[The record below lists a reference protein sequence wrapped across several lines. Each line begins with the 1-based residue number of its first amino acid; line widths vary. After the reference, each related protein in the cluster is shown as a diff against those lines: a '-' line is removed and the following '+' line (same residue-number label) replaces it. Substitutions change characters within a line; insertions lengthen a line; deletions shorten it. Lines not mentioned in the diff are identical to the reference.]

1 MCEVCDVIEFFSE
14 ENLNLHRE
22 YVRRLRLKYSII
34 ESSLPQLSG
43 VPVKGILNL
52 RLGKRDRDDALRLLA
67 EITLHEIFF
76 SSFAERRN
84 ARSERLARRYG
95 SEAGYLDMLY
105 RLTRD
110 VTHGFLVI
118 MENGD
123 ASVLTEYYQ
132 AFSHSV
138 PALAV
143 DLCEHAYFLD
153 YAFDRER
160 YIIACLSRLNIGKI
174 KT

>member
-1 MCEVCDVIEFFSE
+1 MTEIFSE

-43 VPVKGILNL
+43 VPVKGIFNL
-52 RLGKRDRDDALRLLA
+52 RLGKRDRVDALRLLA

-76 SSFAERRN
+76 SSFTEHRN
-84 ARSERLARRYG
+84 KRSDLLISRYG
-95 SEAGYLDMLY
+95 SAAGYLDMLY
-105 RLTRD
+105 RLARD
-110 VTHGFLVI
+110 VTHGFLVVG
-118 MENGD
+118 ENGE
-123 ASVLTEYYQ
+123 ASVVTEYHL
-132 AFSHSV
+132 AFVHSA

-153 YAFDRER
+153 YGFDRER
-160 YIIACLSRLNIGKI
+160 YVLTCLSRLNLAKI
-174 KT
+174 IT